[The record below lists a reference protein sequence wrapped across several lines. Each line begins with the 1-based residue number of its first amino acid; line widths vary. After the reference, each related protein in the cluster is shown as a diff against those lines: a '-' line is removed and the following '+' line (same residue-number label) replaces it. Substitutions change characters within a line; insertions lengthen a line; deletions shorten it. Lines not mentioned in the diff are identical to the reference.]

1 VMGPTP
7 LLQTC
12 KLLLSPSLVLQLCM
26 NLLVI
31 TTFSQLLLHLLHLH
45 MYAAE
50 FLLFLSFFSFFF
62 WKLLW
67 LLVMNLLQHLG
78 NIMRWVLIFEFVL
91 SIDGGC
97 GYCCFFFPWP
107 VNFFDRVLSS
117 MSLTGT
123 LSPQIGALSN
133 LTDL

>member
-1 VMGPTP
+1 
-7 LLQTC
+7 
-12 KLLLSPSLVLQLCM
+12 
-26 NLLVI
+26 
-31 TTFSQLLLHLLHLH
+31 

-78 NIMRWVLIFEFVL
+78 KIMSWVLIFEFVL

-97 GYCCFFFPWP
+97 GYC
-107 VNFFDRVLSS
+107 
-117 MSLTGT
+117 
-123 LSPQIGALSN
+123 I
-133 LTDL
+133 